1 MADFSKQLAERANTI
16 NLNAGPSPL
25 PDDAL
30 VTAAASL
37 LSYPDT
43 PGMGVSEISH
53 RSPAFDSIM
62 NQANADLRE
71 LMQIP
76 HNYKVLW
83 MQGGGLTQFA
93 TTVLNLVAW
102 YRIKHQLAPT
112 DSVEAQYVV
121 TGSWSKKA
129 AEEAQRLG
137 VTVDKVVDGKK
148 YGNGKFTG
156 IPPASEWAIAQREEH
171 SRAPAFVYYCDN
183 ETVDGVEFGG
193 IDDANAFPFHAF
205 SPEIP
210 VVCDMSSN
218 FLSRPVD
225 VSKYGIIY
233 AGAQKNLGPAGVTL
247 VIVREDLIVDL
258 DAAVQYG
265 GARVPSMLSY
275 KNLADTNSMFNT
287 PPTFTI
293 YVCSLV
299 LASLLKSPPLPLS
312 PSTAAPLT
320 PLQEYAAKKSSLIY
334 SELDNSDGFY
344 QGTANKDSRSR
355 MNVTFRIQGGEDVEK
370 RFVKLAGEKGIKGVS
385 GHRSVGGIRTSIYN
399 AVKLE
404 SVQVLVQFMQE
415 FRAAEQKQ

>member
-1 MADFSKQLAERANTI
+1 MSDLSKQLKERESTI

-25 PDDAL
+25 PDQAL
-30 VTAAASL
+30 LTAAASL
-37 LSYPDT
+37 LSYPET
-43 PGMGVSEISH
+43 PGMGVAEISH
-53 RSPAFDSIM
+53 RSPAFDQII
-62 NQANADLRE
+62 NQANEDLRQ

-76 HNYKVLW
+76 DNYKVLW

-102 YRIKHQLAPT
+102 YRIKHQMKP
-112 DSVEAQYVV
+112 DEPVNAQYAV

-137 VTVDKVVDGKK
+137 VNVEKVVDGKK
-148 YGNGKFTG
+148 FGGGKFKG
-156 IPPASEWAIAQREEH
+156 IPPTAEWDIPQLEEH
-171 SRAPAFVYYCDN
+171 SRVPAFVYYCDN

-193 IDDANAFPFHAF
+193 INEENAFPFHSF

-247 VIVREDLIVDL
+247 VIIREDLIVDL

-299 LASLLKSPPLPLS
+299 LTSLLKSPPLPLS
-312 PSTAAPLT
+312 SSSAPPLT
-320 PLQEYAAKKSSLIY
+320 PLQEYADQKSSLIY
-334 SELDNSDGFY
+334 NELDNSNGFY

-355 MNVTFRIQGGEDVEK
+355 MNVTFRIEGGEDIEK
-370 RFVKLAGEKGIKGVS
+370 RFVKLASEKGIKGVS

-399 AVKLE
+399 AVTLE
-404 SVQVLVQFMQE
+404 NVKILVKFMQD
-415 FRAAEQKQ
+415 FKAQEQK